1 MEEQT
6 TLADE
11 IAEMTIQMESG
22 ENPPSYE
29 DAYHM
34 LLRAMMEIRGLQY
47 RVNVLVD
54 LNKQGIKDVHP

>member
-1 MEEQT
+1 MEEQV

-11 IAEMTIQMESG
+11 IAEMTIQMETS

-29 DAYHM
+29 DAYFM

-47 RVNVLVD
+47 RINVLID
-54 LNKQGIKDVHP
+54 QNKQGI